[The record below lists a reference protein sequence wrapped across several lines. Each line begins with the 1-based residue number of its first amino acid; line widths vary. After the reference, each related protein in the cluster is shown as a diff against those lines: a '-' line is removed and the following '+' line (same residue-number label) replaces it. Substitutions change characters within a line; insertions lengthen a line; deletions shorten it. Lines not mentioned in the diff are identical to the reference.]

1 MRKPP
6 ENGKPVPPRF
16 VVDYRQL
23 NCVTLTDGYPIPSEN
38 ILDAISEGKFYS
50 RLDLASGYWQVN
62 LHPKDRMKSAFCTHL
77 GLFEFLRMPFGL
89 KSASETFQRILNS
102 IYCDYLYKFLIIYVD
117 DVILYSN
124 SQQEALAHC
133 ELLFQRASTYGIQF
147 KPSKCILL
155 STSLD
160 ILGHHIS
167 SEGGKPTNSGITA
180 ITEMP
185 RPTTPTE
192 VKRFLGLVGYFR
204 EYIQNMHSRMSYLR
218 SLLTKGTKFYWTP
231 EHEQEFNDLKTK
243 LCLLIFCYTTQT
255 GI

>member
-1 MRKPP
+1 MTIFT
-6 ENGKPVPPRF
+6 N
-16 VVDYRQL
+16 
-23 NCVTLTDGYPIPSEN
+23 
-38 ILDAISEGKFYS
+38 
-50 RLDLASGYWQVN
+50 
-62 LHPKDRMKSAFCTHL
+62 
-77 GLFEFLRMPFGL
+77 
-89 KSASETFQRILNS
+89 
-102 IYCDYLYKFLIIYVD
+102 FLIIYVD

-167 SEGGKPTNSGITA
+167 SEGRKRTNSGITA

-192 VKRFLGLVGYFR
+192 VKRFTLGPVGYFR
-204 EYIQNMHSRMSYLR
+204 EYIQNMHSRTSYLW

-231 EHEQEFNDLKTK
+231 EHEQEFNDLKNTIVSPDI
-243 LCLLIFCYTTQT
+243 LLYHPNCDLLFEIHTDASKKGVGSMLAQRHDGQLRPVRFASKAFSPAQSRWAPMDQELYAVKFALDTFRPYIMGKHVKIFTDHSNLQFLKSVSPKQAVKT
-255 GI
+255 